1 MPVNMNIGF
10 SLFLIAV
17 GAILTWGITATVA
30 GMDILVIGVILMVV
44 GAIGV
49 ALSLLFWSG
58 RRTAVVETHEVVD
71 RL

>member
-1 MPVNMNIGF
+1 MPVNMNVGF

-30 GMDILVIGVILMVV
+30 GMDIMVIGVILMVV
-44 GAIGV
+44 GVIGI
-49 ALSLLFWSG
+49 ALSLLFWGG
-58 RRTAVVETHEVVD
+58 RRTTVVETHEVVD